1 MAHSSGVAGA
11 IAGSTQRPGRAAGW
25 MRQIAEVLFLSR
37 VHATEWENEE
47 TPLASQEGGPNRH
60 SPVFG
65 CGTVHVESTRRE
77 GLLPSAVLCHSRK
90 DLPVSDDELK
100 KPFFQTTQSQV
111 PSDSNRN

>member
-1 MAHSSGVAGA
+1 MAHSSGVAGT

-25 MRQIAEVLFLSR
+25 MRQIAEVLSLSR

-47 TPLASQEGGPNRH
+47 TPWHLRKEDPTDT
-60 SPVFG
+60 PVFG